1 VTIKPRSARA
11 LLDARSK
18 LHAIAAAA
26 HATSA
31 AETGRAANAVADRNR
46 ALDESFIEAS
56 ASLASARSVH
66 DLDRA
71 AITVAASR
79 GDLVDAT
86 QIHAEAAARSDA
98 TMSTLKVRSRQLRVA
113 ERILET
119 VTRELDDRE
128 SRGEQRRN
136 DDMAARRR

>member
-1 VTIKPRSARA
+1 MTIKPRSARA

-31 AETGRAANAVADRNR
+31 AEAGRAADAVTDHRR
-46 ALDESFIEAS
+46 QLDASVDEAS
-56 ASLASARSVH
+56 STLAAARSVH

-71 AITVAASR
+71 ADAIAASR
-79 GDLVDAT
+79 GELQLAT
-86 QIHAEAAARSDA
+86 TRHAEAAARSDETA
-98 TMSTLKVRSRQLRVA
+98 SALRARSRQLRVA
-113 ERILET
+113 ERVLDQ
-119 VTRELDDRE
+119 VTRELEDRE
-128 SRGEQRRN
+128 ARGEQRRH